1 MRRFV
6 RRCRVGGAV
15 LTVAPLLLILALWPP
30 STAFG
35 VGSGYGPGFPSPP
48 GGGGGFT
55 TIVTT
60 STVTSAG
67 GTVRARAFGAVIV
80 VQIPAGSLPN
90 SGEIVITAAPPHSVN
105 LGRLLGPLADFA
117 VEILDPN
124 TGAID
129 PAPFEPG
136 ITVTIAKPVI
146 GCDDVVVS
154 SSLSGHPTEISAR
167 VTQGFAI
174 MTFDNQSDFVVATPH
189 HEGYSCEWHGSDQ
202 KIVIGKATQ
211 KP

>member
-1 MRRFV
+1 M
-6 RRCRVGGAV
+6 
-15 LTVAPLLLILALWPP
+15 LALWTP

-35 VGSGYGPGFPSPP
+35 VGSGYGPGFPQPP

-55 TIVTT
+55 TIITT
-60 STVTSAG
+60 TTVTSAG

-80 VQIPAGSLPN
+80 VQVPAGSLPN

-105 LGRLLGPLADFA
+105 LGRSLGPLADFA

-154 SSLSGHPTEISAR
+154 SSISGHPSEISAR
-167 VTQGFAI
+167 VTQGFAV
-174 MTFDNQSDFVVATPH
+174 MTFANQSDFVVATPH
-189 HEGYSCEWHGSDQ
+189 HAGFSCQWRSNGPR
-202 KIVIGKATQ
+202 IITGKATQ
-211 KP
+211 HT